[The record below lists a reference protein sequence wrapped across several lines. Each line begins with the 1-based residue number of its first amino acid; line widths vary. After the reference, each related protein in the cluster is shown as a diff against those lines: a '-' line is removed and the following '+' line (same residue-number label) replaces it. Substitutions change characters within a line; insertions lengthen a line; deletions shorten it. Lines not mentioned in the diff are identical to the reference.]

1 MDNKAIGKPI
11 LRKEDNRR
19 LTGKGQFSD
28 DFNLPNQAHAVFL
41 RSPHAYAKIKS
52 IDATN
57 ALEMNGVLGFFT
69 GQDWLDDGLAPIPH
83 SPVPSGGDG
92 LGMDEKNMV
101 EDFSRDQFSTSP

>member
-92 LGMDEKNMV
+92 LGMDEKKW
-101 EDFSRDQFSTSP
+101 SRKNWR